1 MEYQHWMP
9 RLVAVK
15 FVKSLRPW
23 IVYSALRIVVFGIAL
38 AILLLLHVNWIVAAV
53 VATVVGVCIS
63 YIFFRGL
70 RNDVALDIVAR
81 RSLKIKDSDN
91 DLENEV
97 LDRLEESTLE
107 ENKLDEN
114 RLDGT

>member
-1 MEYQHWMP
+1 MEYQHWVP

-23 IVYSALRIVVFGIAL
+23 IVYSTLRIVVFGIAL
-38 AILLLLHVNWIVAAV
+38 AILLLLHVNPII
-53 VATVVGVCIS
+53 ATVVAAIVGFCIS
-63 YIFFRGL
+63 YIFFRGK

-81 RSLKIKDSDN
+81 RSLKIKDTDN

-97 LDRLEESTLE
+97 LDRLEESKLD
-107 ENKLDEN
+107 ENKLD
-114 RLDGT
+114 GK

>member
-1 MEYQHWMP
+1 MP

-38 AILLLLHVNWIVAAV
+38 AILLLLQVNWIIAAV
-53 VATVVGVCIS
+53 VATAVGLCIS

-70 RNDVALDIVAR
+70 RNEVALDIVAR
-81 RSLKIKDSDN
+81 RSQKIRDPDN
-91 DLENEV
+91 DLENEA
-97 LDRLEESTLE
+97 LDRLEQSTLD
-107 ENKLDEN
+107 ENKLD
-114 RLDGT
+114 DK

>member
-1 MEYQHWMP
+1 MDYQHWVP

-23 IVYSALRIVVFGIAL
+23 IVYSVLRIVVFGIAL
-38 AILLLLHVNWIVAAV
+38 TILLLLHVNPIISAV
-53 VATVVGVCIS
+53 VAAAIGFCIS
-63 YIFFRGL
+63 YIFFRGK

-81 RSLKIKDSDN
+81 RSLKITDSDN

-97 LDRLEESTLE
+97 LDRLEESTLG
-107 ENKLDEN
+107 ENKLDEK
-114 RLDGT
+114 